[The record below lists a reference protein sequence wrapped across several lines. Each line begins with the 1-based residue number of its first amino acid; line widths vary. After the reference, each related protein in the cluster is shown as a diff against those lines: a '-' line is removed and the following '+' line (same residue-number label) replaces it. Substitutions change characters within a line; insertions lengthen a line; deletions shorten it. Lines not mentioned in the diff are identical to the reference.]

1 MLITTDTLLGADPP
15 RSAYLE
21 SYRVLRSSVLALN
34 EKQPF
39 QTVLVTSPGQGEGKT
54 SVVTNLGTMLGLVER
69 PTIIADADFYGDGIS
84 EKLGIAGQ
92 TAGLTDLCLGQ
103 AELEEVLIAT
113 EIPFLDVLSAGTQ
126 TDKGPELAITDSMR
140 QVLDQLKERAEFV
153 LLDCTPVS
161 GFGTA
166 LSLAGAV
173 DMVFVVSLAR
183 SQATVVQR
191 CLDQLRERGSNIGG
205 VIVNDVLPSDSAV
218 YRSFHRYYR

>member
-1 MLITTDTLLGADPP
+1 VLITTETLLGANPP

-39 QTVLVTSPGQGEGKT
+39 QTVLVTSPAQGDGKT
-54 SVVTNLGTMLGLVER
+54 SVVANLGTVLGLVER
-69 PTIIADADFYGDGIS
+69 PTIIADADFYGEGVS
-84 EKLGIAGQ
+84 EMLGIAGQ
-92 TAGLTDLCLGQ
+92 AGLTDLCLGQ
-103 AELEEVLIAT
+103 AQLDEVLIAT
-113 EIPFLDVLSAGTQ
+113 EIPSLHLLSAGTQ
-126 TDKGPELAITDSMR
+126 IDKGPELAITGAMR
-140 QVLDQLKERAEFV
+140 QVLHQLKDRAEFV

-166 LSLAGAV
+166 LSLAGAM
-173 DMVFVVSLAR
+173 DTVFLVSLAR

-191 CLDQLRERGSNIGG
+191 CLDQLAERGASIGG

-218 YRSFHRYYR
+218 YRAFHRYYR